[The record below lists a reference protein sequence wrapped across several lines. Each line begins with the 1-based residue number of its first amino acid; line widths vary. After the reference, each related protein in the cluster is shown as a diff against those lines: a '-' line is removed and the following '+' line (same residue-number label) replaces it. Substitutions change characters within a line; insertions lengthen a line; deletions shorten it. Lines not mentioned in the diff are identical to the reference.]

1 MVVSGS
7 GGLCVVDE
15 VGGDKFASFSVVD
28 KGALVDVLTG
38 IEAIAETLPRL
49 INVSLSQQEVPLLAS

>member
-15 VGGDKFASFSVVD
+15 VRRDKFASFSVVD

-38 IEAIAETLPRL
+38 IEAIAETLPRF